1 MSSLFLLAALGAAVG
16 FGIGDF
22 IGGRASAKIPVVQ
35 VLVIGEI
42 FGAVVFG
49 LIAVLNQEA
58 WLPTQLLWLALLA
71 GISGA
76 LGLAALY
83 HGIAQ
88 GHTAITAPVSAAL
101 SALVPV
107 VYGLIIHGLPSTLA
121 VIGMVVGI
129 VAITLNSLS
138 GRAQGYQGLWQGLSA
153 GLAIG
158 IFLILLKFVADA
170 GVFMPLAVIRASAL
184 VITIPWLLW
193 RPGGRPNTLGFGLAI
208 LAGAFDLSAN
218 AAYMVA
224 TQLGRIDIASVLA
237 SLYPAITVLLAA
249 FINREHITTLQR
261 WGLITTLIATAL
273 IAL

>member
-1 MSSLFLLAALGAAVG
+1 MSSLFLLAALGAAFG
-16 FGIGDF
+16 YGIGDF
-22 IGGRASAKIPVVQ
+22 MGGKASSKLAVVQ

-42 FGAVVFG
+42 FGALVFG
-49 LIAVLNQEA
+49 IIALANGEA
-58 WLPTQLLWLALLA
+58 FLPPHLLGLALLA
-71 GISGA
+71 GVSGA

-107 VYGLIIHGLPSTLA
+107 LYGLVVHGLPSSLA
-121 VIGMVVGI
+121 LGGMALGI

-138 GRAQGYQGLWQGLSA
+138 GRAHGYQGLWQGVSA
-153 GLAIG
+153 GFAIG
-158 IFLILLKFVADA
+158 VFLILLKFVADA
-170 GVFMPLAVIRASAL
+170 GVFMPLAIIRAAAL
-184 VITIPWLLW
+184 VITIPWLIW
-193 RPGGRPNTLGFGLAI
+193 RPGPKPTRLGIGLAI
-208 LAGAFDLSAN
+208 IAGAFDLIAN

-237 SLYPAITVLLAA
+237 SLYPAVTVLLAA
-249 FINREHITTLQR
+249 LINREHISPLQR
-261 WGLITTLIATAL
+261 WGLLTTLVATAL

>member
-107 VYGLIIHGLPSTLA
+107 GYGLIIHGLPSTLA
-121 VIGMVVGI
+121 VSGMVVGI

-193 RPGGRPNTLGFGLAI
+193 RPGGRPNALGFGFAI

-249 FINREHITTLQR
+249 FINREHITALQR

>member
-121 VIGMVVGI
+121 VSGMVVGI

-193 RPGGRPNTLGFGLAI
+193 RPGGRPNALGFGFAI

>member
-107 VYGLIIHGLPSTLA
+107 GYGLIIHGLPSTLA
-121 VIGMVVGI
+121 VSGMVVGI

-193 RPGGRPNTLGFGLAI
+193 RPGGRPNALGFGFAI